1 MTAAAHVNGDLAAAR
16 AARDVILAASDG
28 SPAYQELLRAAHQRI
43 TELRKQDRTEPVSF
57 KVTVSTAAGDK
68 WVEAFDTAEGAAA
81 EVFGQLALI
90 DGAAFTIT
98 SGRAVR

>member
-1 MTAAAHVNGDLAAAR
+1 MTAARVHRDLAAAR

-28 SPAYQELLRAAHQRI
+28 GPAFRELLRAAHQRI
-43 TELRKQDRTEPVSF
+43 TDLRRLDRSEPVSF

-81 EVFGQLALI
+81 EVFEQLALI

-98 SGRAVR
+98 SEGVVS